1 MIKFSCYE
9 RDYILDSFWIASSS
23 GGKTASDVLMV
34 RLEGNRLLFLL
45 TILVN
50 TVFILVLRK
59 MYRHGL
65 TALLACPNQKHTKLT
80 NGYIC
85 WWALNVWMICIMWT
99 TRGGSQQREKAQVT
113 IMSIRTTL
121 LLEVSSCFRFPLKVF
136 TPGATWNHKFHEVMV
151 YRKEITAKGMR

>member
-1 MIKFSCYE
+1 MKPYIGVCIISYNLLYANPFKASFYFTVTKLVIKVSCCE

-59 MYRHGL
+59 M
-65 TALLACPNQKHTKLT
+65 
-80 NGYIC
+80 
-85 WWALNVWMICIMWT
+85 
-99 TRGGSQQREKAQVT
+99 
-113 IMSIRTTL
+113 
-121 LLEVSSCFRFPLKVF
+121 
-136 TPGATWNHKFHEVMV
+136 
-151 YRKEITAKGMR
+151 